1 MELGD
6 EPVGLHQLA
15 QGEGGVVDT
24 HLGLGGVHGGV
35 GDLLHHVGTKRRVA
49 DLLSGQLKHQEK
61 RSQPQKRENLY
72 QESEIPQLSEI
83 STL

>member
-1 MELGD
+1 M
-6 EPVGLHQLA
+6 
-15 QGEGGVVDT
+15 DT
-24 HLGLGGVHGGV
+24 HLGLEGVHGGV
-35 GDLLHHVGTKRRVA
+35 WDLLHHVGTKGRVA

-61 RSQPQKRENLY
+61 RSQLQKRENLY